1 MSLVLPIKWSLF
13 FVGDIIGLALPINLL
28 VMDGI
33 KRGRGGEG
41 VLFLVLQDSL
51 FSSSALRKTV
61 FLG

>member
-1 MSLVLPIKWSLF
+1 M
-13 FVGDIIGLALPINLL
+13 GDIIGLALPINLL

-51 FSSSALRKTV
+51 FSSSVLRKTV
-61 FLG
+61 FLS